1 MKTNE
6 PMPRMLIV
14 DDEPDL
20 CYLLAGMMNKKLDVH
35 ITHSLSDARHHVD
48 EYKPDILFLD
58 NNLPDGRGIDTI
70 AYLRKKLPS
79 ARIVMMTSDTTNDL
93 EKRAK
98 SFGADYFLYKPF
110 SREIVKSIVFGIAS

>member
-1 MKTNE
+1 MEKN
-6 PMPRMLIV
+6 
-14 DDEPDL
+14 
-20 CYLLAGMMNKKLDVH
+20 
-35 ITHSLSDARHHVD
+35 
-48 EYKPDILFLD
+48 PDILLLD

>member
-1 MKTNE
+1 MKTKE

-14 DDEPDL
+14 DDEQDL
-20 CYLLAGMMNKKLDVH
+20 CYLLAGMMGNKLDVH
-35 ITHSLSDARHHVD
+35 ISHSLTDARQSVN

-58 NNLPDGRGIDTI
+58 NNLPDGKGIDLI
-70 AYLRKKLPS
+70 AFLRKQLPS
-79 ARIVMMTSDTTNDL
+79 ARIVMMTSDTTNNL

-110 SREIVKSIVFGIAS
+110 SREIVKSIISGIAS

>member
-1 MKTNE
+1 MKTKE

-14 DDEPDL
+14 DDEQDL
-20 CYLLAGMMNKKLDVH
+20 CYLLAGMMGKKLDVH
-35 ITHSLSDARHHVD
+35 ISHTLTDARQRVND
-48 EYKPDILFLD
+48 YKPHILFLD
-58 NNLPDGRGIDTI
+58 NNLPDGRGIDSI
-70 AYLRKKLPS
+70 AFLRKQLPS

-110 SREIVKSIVFGIAS
+110 SREIVTSIISGIAS